1 MVLNE
6 FQNSADINWYERVP
20 EDWSEK
26 KLKYLVET
34 IKGYAF
40 KSQLFGDK
48 GVPIIKTTDIKNGKI
63 QDSDI
68 FIDERFE
75 HEYKNVRVKKND
87 ILMSTVG
94 SKVEVTNSA
103 VGQIGK
109 VQKKYEGALL
119 NQNAVILRCKSKDIT
134 NNFLFYFLNSHSY
147 RKYLDLFAHG
157 TANQASLSLKDIL
170 DFKMPLPSRKIQHQI
185 SEFLDHKTSDVE
197 TLIADKQKLI
207 ELLEEKRQA
216 IVTEAV
222 TRGLNPDV
230 KMKDSGVK
238 WIGDIPEHW
247 DISKIKYST
256 YVKGRI
262 GWQGLRS
269 DEFIDEGPYLVTGTD
284 FKDGIIHWDTCY
296 HISEERYSEAPPI
309 QLKENDLLITKD
321 GTIGKVA
328 IVKNKPGKAIL
339 NSGIFVTRCQDKEY
353 LTKFMY
359 WILTSEV
366 FKNYIKY
373 METGSTIK
381 HLYQETFV
389 NFSYPLPNIEEQ
401 KAIEY
406 FLETKVRE
414 IDSVK
419 KEISDQIELLKEY
432 RQSLIYEAVTGKID
446 LRDYQEVPS

>member
-170 DFKMPLPSRKIQHQI
+170 DFKMPLPSRKIQNQI
-185 SEFLDHKTSDVE
+185 SEFLEHKTSDVE
-197 TLIADKQKLI
+197 TLIGDKQKLI
-207 ELLEEKRQA
+207 DLLEEKRQA
-216 IVTEAV
+216 IITEAV
-222 TRGLNPDV
+222 TKGLNPDV
-230 KMKDSGVK
+230 KYKNSGVQ
-238 WIGDIPEHW
+238 WIGEVPEHW
-247 DISKIKYST
+247 EITKLKRCLKVLNGKEIKNEISIEEP
-256 YVKGRI
+256 I
-262 GWQGLRS
+262 GVDVYGS
-269 DEFIDEGPYLVTGTD
+269 GGVFKKTDEFLYEGKSVLFGR
-284 FKDGIIHWDTCY
+284 K
-296 HISEERYSEAPPI
+296 
-309 QLKENDLLITKD
+309 
-321 GTIGKVA
+321 GTIGKPIFVEGRFWA
-328 IVKNKPGKAIL
+328 VDTMYFTKFYKGMNSKWFYYMFIVFPWDVYMTQTALPSIVGTDIENEIWAVPKVQEQQDIVK
-339 NSGIFVTRCQDKEY
+339 Y
-353 LTKFMY
+353 LDTK
-359 WILTSEV
+359 
-366 FKNYIKY
+366 
-373 METGSTIK
+373 
-381 HLYQETFV
+381 
-389 NFSYPLPNIEEQ
+389 
-401 KAIEY
+401 
-406 FLETKVRE
+406 
-414 IDSVK
+414 
-419 KEISDQIELLKEY
+419 ISDIDKLILEIKQQIEKLKEY

-446 LRDYQEVPS
+446 VRDYQKVTN